1 MLLGRNFLGKTQ
13 HHPTW
18 HSLLKRASLS
28 AFFRLKAIRNEP
40 CMEWHGWDGQSRDAE
55 GPIWPLCVTD
65 WRQTLH
71 LGCTFTMHGLF
82 ACKQKRLFLKEVS
95 SCFCFGPLGWLWS
108 GRSGGSFSYTGSHAL
123 CWRHSFLSFPP
134 LSSTS
139 NPLVANFGFLV
150 TSCWTMA
157 SELSCLHDLFLAP
170 HKWGPSSERDS
181 QCCSLSKPQF
191 TFLASLII
199 LYEVPAASCYLYPAF
214 APSDLQA
221 LWRLFASVNV
231 A

>member
-40 CMEWHGWDGQSRDAE
+40 CTEWHGWDVQSRDAE
-55 GPIWPLCVTD
+55 GPIWPLWVTD

-71 LGCTFTMHGLF
+71 LGCAFTMPGLF

-157 SELSCLHDLFLAP
+157 SVSWPWNFPAYMTCSLFLT
-170 HKWGPSSERDS
+170 S
-181 QCCSLSKPQF
+181 
-191 TFLASLII
+191 
-199 LYEVPAASCYLYPAF
+199 EVPLLSETLGAVHFLSPN
-214 APSDLQA
+214 S
-221 LWRLFASVNV
+221 LFWLH
-231 A
+231 